1 MELPVKNTSG
11 QATGKIEVLDIV
23 FDVPFNAAL
32 VHQVAMGHLANKR
45 VGTHSTKTRG
55 EVRGGGRKPWI
66 QKHTGRARH
75 VSIRS
80 PQWRGGGVVFGPKPR
95 DYHHATPRRMRRGAI
110 RCMLAQRVREGAITV
125 VEELNLDNHRTKE
138 ILNLLEALQVN
149 TKSLVVSSDAV
160 PALALA
166 CRNLR
171 QIKSLPASHLNTL
184 DLLDFD
190 HVIMSVGAVR
200 KVEEIWASDKRPVSS
215 SQPESIDK
223 EVAG

>member
-75 VSIRS
+75 GSIRS

-125 VEELNLDNHRTKE
+125 VEELNLDNNEELIQKIKHGEFTLRDMYEQFQNIMKMQADMDKK
-138 ILNLLEALQVN
+138 IY
-149 TKSLVVSSDAV
+149 V
-160 PALALA
+160 PK
-166 CRNLR
+166 
-171 QIKSLPASHLNTL
+171 Q
-184 DLLDFD
+184 
-190 HVIMSVGAVR
+190 
-200 KVEEIWASDKRPVSS
+200 
-215 SQPESIDK
+215 
-223 EVAG
+223 

>member
-1 MELPVKNTSG
+1 MELPVKNISG
-11 QATGKIEVLDIV
+11 QAVGKIEVLDIV
-23 FDVPFNAAL
+23 FGVPFNSAL

-55 EVRGGGRKPWI
+55 EVRGGGRKPWT
-66 QKHTGRARH
+66 QKGTGRARAG
-75 VSIRS
+75 SIRS

-95 DYHHATPRRMRRGAI
+95 DYHHSTPRRMRRGAI

-149 TKSLVVSSDAV
+149 TKSLVVSSEAV
-160 PALALA
+160 PTLALA

-171 QIKSLPASHLNTL
+171 QIKSLPASNLNTL

-200 KVEEIWASDKRPVSS
+200 KVEELWASDKRPVSS
-215 SQPESIDK
+215 SQPESIDE